1 MVAEFWRG
9 TITTRRIVA
18 LINGLPEDS
27 ALHREFNDGHTWTT
41 GNTLQWTTIF
51 WLRRLESMLAAQGV
65 QKQAKKVDHPRV
77 PWEDDKVKRTGHVE
91 AEDQEDAVAY
101 LMGLSIK
108 KPEE

>member
-65 QKQAKKVDHPRV
+65 QKQPKKVDHPRV
-77 PWEDDKVKRTGHVE
+77 PWEDGKTKRTGRV
-91 AEDQEDAVAY
+91 DAGDEQAAVNY
-101 LMGLSIK
+101 LMGLRK
-108 KPEE
+108 KT